1 MKIKVLQ
8 TPNNLDPESRKAVC
22 VEYGLEGM
30 FYTMT
35 GEPVDGIVPN
45 RYTVRWLPDGCPL
58 TFVPDKGE
66 PVSITPDAEGHFIIP
81 GTGELHVGGTADLS
95 HTMVRTTYEGDRDDE
110 FEPFEYKMMEFD
122 PYGCTFKDKPSEKEA
137 Q

>member
-35 GEPVDGIVPN
+35 GEPV
-45 RYTVRWLPDGCPL
+45 
-58 TFVPDKGE
+58 
-66 PVSITPDAEGHFIIP
+66 SITPDADGHFIIP
-81 GTGELHVGGTADLS
+81 STGELHVGGTADLS
-95 HTMVRTTYEGDRDDE
+95 HTMVRTTYEGDRDDV

-122 PYGCTFKDKPSEKEA
+122 PYGCTFKDEPSEKEA
-137 Q
+137 K